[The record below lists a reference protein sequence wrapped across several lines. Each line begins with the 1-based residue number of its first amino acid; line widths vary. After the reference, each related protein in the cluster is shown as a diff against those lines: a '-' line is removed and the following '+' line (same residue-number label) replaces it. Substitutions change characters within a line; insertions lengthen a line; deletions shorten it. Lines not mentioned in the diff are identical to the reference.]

1 MIICQVSK
9 AAITVAQSVL
19 LTSGMVQAVQVRFC
33 FSPEWEGLTRTAV
46 FRAGQVSVS
55 CLLDEE
61 NCCTVPWECLQTA
74 GTHLMAGVYGTR
86 AQEVVLPTVECSLG
100 LICTGAQPAEN
111 TPQEPT
117 PTLVQQL
124 LTTAETAAQTAASVR
139 ADADAGLFCGETGPQ
154 GPKGDKGEPGEAGPQ
169 GPVGPQGPEGPQG
182 PKGDKGDPGEPAD
195 VSALAT
201 KTELELKADKTVLDA
216 LATKEELGLKANK
229 TEIPDVTNLATKTEL
244 EAKLDKT
251 QFESEKANFAT
262 KSELA
267 TGNGSARVSAVEGN
281 KLELKEDGLYAN
293 GISKTDL
300 DMFDTR
306 AFKKELQ
313 TVIDTA
319 KQDVLTVSKFDTFDT
334 RAFEAKVNTFI
345 EKAKKDVL
353 TVAQFDEFD
362 TGAYKEEIQ
371 NIANE
376 VTNKMSVFNELTE
389 LDLVELKTQ
398 LKTEIKAELKEE
410 ILAELNASRGPA

>member
-124 LTTAETAAQTAASVR
+124 LTTAEAAAQTAASVR

-154 GPKGDKGEPGEAGPQ
+154 GPKGDKGDTGETGPAGPKGETGETGPQ
-169 GPVGPQGPEGPQG
+169 GPQGPKGDTGDAGPAGPKGETGETGPQG
-182 PKGDKGDPGEPAD
+182 PKGDKGDTGDAGPAGPKGDPGETGPQGPQGPKGDTGDAG
-195 VSALAT
+195 VTLGSITLAAGGWSGSGPYAQTAALAGLPAAALVNLQPT
-201 KTELELKADKTVLDA
+201 AEQLMLLQQQGVTVLTA
-216 LATKEELGLKANK
+216 AN
-229 TEIPDVTNLATKTEL
+229 
-244 EAKLDKT
+244 
-251 QFESEKANFAT
+251 Q
-262 KSELA
+262 
-267 TGNGSARVSAVEGN
+267 
-281 KLELKEDGLYAN
+281 DG
-293 GISKTDL
+293 
-300 DMFDTR
+300 
-306 AFKKELQ
+306 
-313 TVIDTA
+313 
-319 KQDVLTVSKFDTFDT
+319 VLTVY
-334 RAFEAKVNTFI
+334 A
-345 EKAKKDVL
+345 L
-353 TVAQFDEFD
+353 
-362 TGAYKEEIQ
+362 GAAPQ
-371 NIANE
+371 D
-376 VTNKMSVFNELTE
+376 ELT
-389 LDLVELKTQ
+389 LQVTV
-398 LKTEIKAELKEE
+398 TPV
-410 ILAELNASRGPA
+410 R

>member
-86 AQEVVLPTVECSLG
+86 AQEMVLPTVECSLG

-124 LTTAETAAQTAASVR
+124 LTTAEAAAQTAASVR

-154 GPKGDKGEPGEAGPQ
+154 GPKGDKGDTGDAGPA
-169 GPVGPQGPEGPQG
+169 GPKGETGETGPQG
-182 PKGDKGDPGEPAD
+182 PKGDKGDTGDAGVTLGSITLAAGGWSGSGPYAQTA
-195 VSALAT
+195 ALAG
-201 KTELELKADKTVLDA
+201 LPAAA
-216 LATKEELGLKANK
+216 LVNLQPTAEQLMLLQQQGVTALTAAN
-229 TEIPDVTNLATKTEL
+229 
-244 EAKLDKT
+244 
-251 QFESEKANFAT
+251 Q
-262 KSELA
+262 
-267 TGNGSARVSAVEGN
+267 
-281 KLELKEDGLYAN
+281 DG
-293 GISKTDL
+293 
-300 DMFDTR
+300 
-306 AFKKELQ
+306 
-313 TVIDTA
+313 
-319 KQDVLTVSKFDTFDT
+319 VLTVY
-334 RAFEAKVNTFI
+334 A
-345 EKAKKDVL
+345 L
-353 TVAQFDEFD
+353 
-362 TGAYKEEIQ
+362 GAAPQ
-371 NIANE
+371 D
-376 VTNKMSVFNELTE
+376 ELT
-389 LDLVELKTQ
+389 LQVTV
-398 LKTEIKAELKEE
+398 TPV
-410 ILAELNASRGPA
+410 R

>member
-124 LTTAETAAQTAASVR
+124 LTTAEAAAQTAASVR

-154 GPKGDKGEPGEAGPQ
+154 GPKGDKGDTGETGPAGPK
-169 GPVGPQGPEGPQG
+169 GETGETGPQG
-182 PKGDKGDPGEPAD
+182 PKGDKGDTGETGPAGPKGETGETGPQGPQGPKGD
-195 VSALAT
+195 TGDAGVTLGSITLAAGGWSGSGPYAQTAALAG
-201 KTELELKADKTVLDA
+201 LPAAA
-216 LATKEELGLKANK
+216 LVNLQPTAEQLMLLQQQGVTALTAAN
-229 TEIPDVTNLATKTEL
+229 
-244 EAKLDKT
+244 
-251 QFESEKANFAT
+251 Q
-262 KSELA
+262 
-267 TGNGSARVSAVEGN
+267 
-281 KLELKEDGLYAN
+281 DG
-293 GISKTDL
+293 
-300 DMFDTR
+300 
-306 AFKKELQ
+306 
-313 TVIDTA
+313 
-319 KQDVLTVSKFDTFDT
+319 VLTVY
-334 RAFEAKVNTFI
+334 A
-345 EKAKKDVL
+345 L
-353 TVAQFDEFD
+353 
-362 TGAYKEEIQ
+362 GAAPQ
-371 NIANE
+371 D
-376 VTNKMSVFNELTE
+376 ELT
-389 LDLVELKTQ
+389 LQVTV
-398 LKTEIKAELKEE
+398 TPV
-410 ILAELNASRGPA
+410 R

>member
-74 GTHLMAGVYGTR
+74 GTHLMVGVYGTR

-124 LTTAETAAQTAASVR
+124 LTTAEAAAQTAASVR

-154 GPKGDKGEPGEAGPQ
+154 GPKGDKGDTGDAGVTLGSITLAAGGWSGS
-169 GPVGPQGPEGPQG
+169 GPYAQT
-182 PKGDKGDPGEPAD
+182 A
-195 VSALAT
+195 ALAGLPAAALVNLQPT
-201 KTELELKADKTVLDA
+201 AEQLMLLQQQGVTVLTA
-216 LATKEELGLKANK
+216 AN
-229 TEIPDVTNLATKTEL
+229 
-244 EAKLDKT
+244 
-251 QFESEKANFAT
+251 Q
-262 KSELA
+262 
-267 TGNGSARVSAVEGN
+267 
-281 KLELKEDGLYAN
+281 DG
-293 GISKTDL
+293 
-300 DMFDTR
+300 
-306 AFKKELQ
+306 
-313 TVIDTA
+313 
-319 KQDVLTVSKFDTFDT
+319 VLTVY
-334 RAFEAKVNTFI
+334 A
-345 EKAKKDVL
+345 L
-353 TVAQFDEFD
+353 
-362 TGAYKEEIQ
+362 GAAPQ
-371 NIANE
+371 D
-376 VTNKMSVFNELTE
+376 ELT
-389 LDLVELKTQ
+389 LQVTV
-398 LKTEIKAELKEE
+398 TPV
-410 ILAELNASRGPA
+410 R

>member
-124 LTTAETAAQTAASVR
+124 LTTAEAAAQTAASVR

-154 GPKGDKGEPGEAGPQ
+154 GPKGDKGDTGETGPAGPK
-169 GPVGPQGPEGPQG
+169 GETGETGPQG
-182 PKGDKGDPGEPAD
+182 PKGDKGDTGETGPAGPKGETGETGPQGPKGDTGETGPAGPKGDPGETGPQGPQGPKGDTGDAG
-195 VSALAT
+195 VTLGSITLAAGGWSGSGPYAQTAALAGLPAAALVNLQPT
-201 KTELELKADKTVLDA
+201 AEQLMLLQQQGVTVLTA
-216 LATKEELGLKANK
+216 AN
-229 TEIPDVTNLATKTEL
+229 
-244 EAKLDKT
+244 
-251 QFESEKANFAT
+251 Q
-262 KSELA
+262 
-267 TGNGSARVSAVEGN
+267 
-281 KLELKEDGLYAN
+281 DG
-293 GISKTDL
+293 
-300 DMFDTR
+300 
-306 AFKKELQ
+306 
-313 TVIDTA
+313 
-319 KQDVLTVSKFDTFDT
+319 VLTVY
-334 RAFEAKVNTFI
+334 A
-345 EKAKKDVL
+345 L
-353 TVAQFDEFD
+353 
-362 TGAYKEEIQ
+362 GAAPQ
-371 NIANE
+371 D
-376 VTNKMSVFNELTE
+376 ELT
-389 LDLVELKTQ
+389 LQVTV
-398 LKTEIKAELKEE
+398 TPV
-410 ILAELNASRGPA
+410 R

>member
-124 LTTAETAAQTAASVR
+124 LTTAEAAAQTAASVR

-154 GPKGDKGEPGEAGPQ
+154 GPKGDKGDTGEPGPAGPK
-169 GPVGPQGPEGPQG
+169 GETGETGPQG
-182 PKGDKGDPGEPAD
+182 PKGDKGDTGDAGVTLGSITLPAGGW
-195 VSALAT
+195 SGSGPYAQTAALAGLPAAALVNLQPT
-201 KTELELKADKTVLDA
+201 AEQLMLLQQQGVTVLTA
-216 LATKEELGLKANK
+216 AN
-229 TEIPDVTNLATKTEL
+229 
-244 EAKLDKT
+244 
-251 QFESEKANFAT
+251 Q
-262 KSELA
+262 
-267 TGNGSARVSAVEGN
+267 
-281 KLELKEDGLYAN
+281 DG
-293 GISKTDL
+293 
-300 DMFDTR
+300 
-306 AFKKELQ
+306 
-313 TVIDTA
+313 
-319 KQDVLTVSKFDTFDT
+319 VLTVY
-334 RAFEAKVNTFI
+334 A
-345 EKAKKDVL
+345 L
-353 TVAQFDEFD
+353 
-362 TGAYKEEIQ
+362 GAAPQ
-371 NIANE
+371 D
-376 VTNKMSVFNELTE
+376 ELT
-389 LDLVELKTQ
+389 LQVTV
-398 LKTEIKAELKEE
+398 TPV
-410 ILAELNASRGPA
+410 S

>member
-1 MIICQVSK
+1 MIICHVSK

-55 CLLDEE
+55 CLLDEQ

-154 GPKGDKGEPGEAGPQ
+154 GPKGDKGDIGETGPAGPKGEPGET
-169 GPVGPQGPEGPQG
+169 GPQG
-182 PKGDKGDPGEPAD
+182 PKGDKGDTGETGPAGPKGEPGETGPQGPKGDTGETGPAGPKGGPGETGPQGPKGD
-195 VSALAT
+195 KGDTGDAGVTLGSITLAAGGWSGSGPYAQTAALAGLPAAALVNLQPT
-201 KTELELKADKTVLDA
+201 AEQLMLLQQQGVTVLTA
-216 LATKEELGLKANK
+216 AN
-229 TEIPDVTNLATKTEL
+229 
-244 EAKLDKT
+244 
-251 QFESEKANFAT
+251 Q
-262 KSELA
+262 
-267 TGNGSARVSAVEGN
+267 
-281 KLELKEDGLYAN
+281 DG
-293 GISKTDL
+293 
-300 DMFDTR
+300 
-306 AFKKELQ
+306 
-313 TVIDTA
+313 
-319 KQDVLTVSKFDTFDT
+319 VLTVY
-334 RAFEAKVNTFI
+334 A
-345 EKAKKDVL
+345 L
-353 TVAQFDEFD
+353 
-362 TGAYKEEIQ
+362 GAAPQ
-371 NIANE
+371 D
-376 VTNKMSVFNELTE
+376 ELT
-389 LDLVELKTQ
+389 LQVTV
-398 LKTEIKAELKEE
+398 TPV
-410 ILAELNASRGPA
+410 S

>member
-124 LTTAETAAQTAASVR
+124 LTTAEAAAQTAASVR

-154 GPKGDKGEPGEAGPQ
+154 GPKGDKGDTGETGPAGPKGDPGET
-169 GPVGPQGPEGPQG
+169 GPQG
-182 PKGDKGDPGEPAD
+182 PKGDKGDTGDAGVTLGSITLAAGGWSGSGPYAQTA
-195 VSALAT
+195 ALAG
-201 KTELELKADKTVLDA
+201 LPAAA
-216 LATKEELGLKANK
+216 LVNLQPTAEQLMLLQQQGVTALTAAN
-229 TEIPDVTNLATKTEL
+229 
-244 EAKLDKT
+244 
-251 QFESEKANFAT
+251 Q
-262 KSELA
+262 
-267 TGNGSARVSAVEGN
+267 
-281 KLELKEDGLYAN
+281 DG
-293 GISKTDL
+293 
-300 DMFDTR
+300 
-306 AFKKELQ
+306 
-313 TVIDTA
+313 
-319 KQDVLTVSKFDTFDT
+319 VLTVY
-334 RAFEAKVNTFI
+334 A
-345 EKAKKDVL
+345 L
-353 TVAQFDEFD
+353 
-362 TGAYKEEIQ
+362 GAAPQ
-371 NIANE
+371 D
-376 VTNKMSVFNELTE
+376 ELT
-389 LDLVELKTQ
+389 LQVTV
-398 LKTEIKAELKEE
+398 TPV
-410 ILAELNASRGPA
+410 S

>member
-55 CLLDEE
+55 CLLDEQ

-74 GTHLMAGVYGTR
+74 GTHLMVGVYGTR

-154 GPKGDKGEPGEAGPQ
+154 GPKGDKGDTGETGPAGPKGEPGET
-169 GPVGPQGPEGPQG
+169 GPQG
-182 PKGDKGDPGEPAD
+182 PKGDKGDTGDAGVTLGSITLVAGGWSGSGPYAQTA
-195 VSALAT
+195 ALAGLPAAALVNLQPT
-201 KTELELKADKTVLDA
+201 AEQLMLLQQQGVTVLTA
-216 LATKEELGLKANK
+216 AN
-229 TEIPDVTNLATKTEL
+229 
-244 EAKLDKT
+244 
-251 QFESEKANFAT
+251 Q
-262 KSELA
+262 
-267 TGNGSARVSAVEGN
+267 
-281 KLELKEDGLYAN
+281 DG
-293 GISKTDL
+293 
-300 DMFDTR
+300 
-306 AFKKELQ
+306 
-313 TVIDTA
+313 
-319 KQDVLTVSKFDTFDT
+319 VLTVY
-334 RAFEAKVNTFI
+334 A
-345 EKAKKDVL
+345 L
-353 TVAQFDEFD
+353 
-362 TGAYKEEIQ
+362 GAAPQ
-371 NIANE
+371 D
-376 VTNKMSVFNELTE
+376 ELT
-389 LDLVELKTQ
+389 LQVTV
-398 LKTEIKAELKEE
+398 TPV
-410 ILAELNASRGPA
+410 S

>member
-86 AQEVVLPTVECSLG
+86 AQEMVLPTVECSLG

-124 LTTAETAAQTAASVR
+124 LTTAEAAAQTAASVR

-154 GPKGDKGEPGEAGPQ
+154 GPKGDKGDTGETGPAGPKGETGETGPQ
-169 GPVGPQGPEGPQG
+169 GPQGPKGDTGDAGPAGPKGETGETGPQG
-182 PKGDKGDPGEPAD
+182 PKGDKGDTGDAGVTLGSITLAAGGWSGSGPYAQTA
-195 VSALAT
+195 ALAGLPAAALVNLQPT
-201 KTELELKADKTVLDA
+201 AEQLMLLQQQGVTVLTA
-216 LATKEELGLKANK
+216 AN
-229 TEIPDVTNLATKTEL
+229 
-244 EAKLDKT
+244 
-251 QFESEKANFAT
+251 Q
-262 KSELA
+262 
-267 TGNGSARVSAVEGN
+267 
-281 KLELKEDGLYAN
+281 DG
-293 GISKTDL
+293 
-300 DMFDTR
+300 
-306 AFKKELQ
+306 
-313 TVIDTA
+313 
-319 KQDVLTVSKFDTFDT
+319 VLTVY
-334 RAFEAKVNTFI
+334 A
-345 EKAKKDVL
+345 L
-353 TVAQFDEFD
+353 
-362 TGAYKEEIQ
+362 GAAPQ
-371 NIANE
+371 D
-376 VTNKMSVFNELTE
+376 ELT
-389 LDLVELKTQ
+389 LQVTV
-398 LKTEIKAELKEE
+398 TPV
-410 ILAELNASRGPA
+410 R

>member
-154 GPKGDKGEPGEAGPQ
+154 GPKGDKGDTGETGPAGPKGEPGET
-169 GPVGPQGPEGPQG
+169 GPQG
-182 PKGDKGDPGEPAD
+182 PKGDKGDTGDAGVTLGSITLAAGGWSGSGPYAQTA
-195 VSALAT
+195 ALAGLPAAALVNLQPT
-201 KTELELKADKTVLDA
+201 AEQLMLLQQQGVTVLTA
-216 LATKEELGLKANK
+216 AN
-229 TEIPDVTNLATKTEL
+229 
-244 EAKLDKT
+244 
-251 QFESEKANFAT
+251 Q
-262 KSELA
+262 
-267 TGNGSARVSAVEGN
+267 
-281 KLELKEDGLYAN
+281 DG
-293 GISKTDL
+293 
-300 DMFDTR
+300 
-306 AFKKELQ
+306 
-313 TVIDTA
+313 
-319 KQDVLTVSKFDTFDT
+319 VLTVY
-334 RAFEAKVNTFI
+334 A
-345 EKAKKDVL
+345 L
-353 TVAQFDEFD
+353 
-362 TGAYKEEIQ
+362 GAAPQ
-371 NIANE
+371 D
-376 VTNKMSVFNELTE
+376 ELT
-389 LDLVELKTQ
+389 LQVTV
-398 LKTEIKAELKEE
+398 TPV
-410 ILAELNASRGPA
+410 R

>member
-124 LTTAETAAQTAASVR
+124 LTTAEAAAQTAASVR

-154 GPKGDKGEPGEAGPQ
+154 GPKGDKGDTGETGPAGPK
-169 GPVGPQGPEGPQG
+169 GETGETGPQG
-182 PKGDKGDPGEPAD
+182 PKGDKGDTGETGPAGPKGETGEIGPQGPKGD
-195 VSALAT
+195 TGDAGVTLGSITLAAGGWSGSGPYAQTAALAGLPAAALVNLQPT
-201 KTELELKADKTVLDA
+201 AEQLMLLQQQGVTVLTA
-216 LATKEELGLKANK
+216 AN
-229 TEIPDVTNLATKTEL
+229 
-244 EAKLDKT
+244 
-251 QFESEKANFAT
+251 Q
-262 KSELA
+262 
-267 TGNGSARVSAVEGN
+267 
-281 KLELKEDGLYAN
+281 DG
-293 GISKTDL
+293 
-300 DMFDTR
+300 
-306 AFKKELQ
+306 
-313 TVIDTA
+313 
-319 KQDVLTVSKFDTFDT
+319 VLTVY
-334 RAFEAKVNTFI
+334 A
-345 EKAKKDVL
+345 L
-353 TVAQFDEFD
+353 
-362 TGAYKEEIQ
+362 GAAPQ
-371 NIANE
+371 D
-376 VTNKMSVFNELTE
+376 ELT
-389 LDLVELKTQ
+389 LQVTV
-398 LKTEIKAELKEE
+398 TPV
-410 ILAELNASRGPA
+410 S

>member
-86 AQEVVLPTVECSLG
+86 AQEMVLPTVECSLG

-124 LTTAETAAQTAASVR
+124 LTTAEAAAQTAASVR

-154 GPKGDKGEPGEAGPQ
+154 GPKGDKGDTGDAGPA
-169 GPVGPQGPEGPQG
+169 GPKGETGETGPQG
-182 PKGDKGDPGEPAD
+182 PKGDTGDAGVTLGSITLPAGGW
-195 VSALAT
+195 SGSGPYAQTAALAGLPAAALVNLQPT
-201 KTELELKADKTVLDA
+201 AEQLMLLQQQGVTVLTA
-216 LATKEELGLKANK
+216 AN
-229 TEIPDVTNLATKTEL
+229 
-244 EAKLDKT
+244 
-251 QFESEKANFAT
+251 Q
-262 KSELA
+262 
-267 TGNGSARVSAVEGN
+267 
-281 KLELKEDGLYAN
+281 DG
-293 GISKTDL
+293 
-300 DMFDTR
+300 
-306 AFKKELQ
+306 
-313 TVIDTA
+313 
-319 KQDVLTVSKFDTFDT
+319 VLTVY
-334 RAFEAKVNTFI
+334 A
-345 EKAKKDVL
+345 L
-353 TVAQFDEFD
+353 
-362 TGAYKEEIQ
+362 GAAPQ
-371 NIANE
+371 D
-376 VTNKMSVFNELTE
+376 ELT
-389 LDLVELKTQ
+389 LQVTV
-398 LKTEIKAELKEE
+398 TPV
-410 ILAELNASRGPA
+410 S

>member
-124 LTTAETAAQTAASVR
+124 LTTAEAAAQTAASVR

-154 GPKGDKGEPGEAGPQ
+154 GPKGDKGDTGETGPTGPKGDPGET
-169 GPVGPQGPEGPQG
+169 GPQG
-182 PKGDKGDPGEPAD
+182 PKGDKGDTGETGPAGPKGETGETGPQGPKGD
-195 VSALAT
+195 KGDTGDAGVTLGSITLAAGGWSGSGPYAQTAALAGLPAAALVNLQPT
-201 KTELELKADKTVLDA
+201 AEQLMLLQQQGVTVLTA
-216 LATKEELGLKANK
+216 AN
-229 TEIPDVTNLATKTEL
+229 
-244 EAKLDKT
+244 
-251 QFESEKANFAT
+251 Q
-262 KSELA
+262 
-267 TGNGSARVSAVEGN
+267 
-281 KLELKEDGLYAN
+281 DG
-293 GISKTDL
+293 
-300 DMFDTR
+300 
-306 AFKKELQ
+306 
-313 TVIDTA
+313 
-319 KQDVLTVSKFDTFDT
+319 VLTVY
-334 RAFEAKVNTFI
+334 A
-345 EKAKKDVL
+345 L
-353 TVAQFDEFD
+353 
-362 TGAYKEEIQ
+362 GAAPQ
-371 NIANE
+371 D
-376 VTNKMSVFNELTE
+376 ELT
-389 LDLVELKTQ
+389 LQVTV
-398 LKTEIKAELKEE
+398 TPV
-410 ILAELNASRGPA
+410 R

>member
-74 GTHLMAGVYGTR
+74 GTHLMVGVYGTR

-124 LTTAETAAQTAASVR
+124 LTTAEAAAQTAASVR

-154 GPKGDKGEPGEAGPQ
+154 GPKGDKGDTGETGPAGPKGETGETGPQ
-169 GPVGPQGPEGPQG
+169 GPQGPKGDTGETGPAGPKGDPGETGPQG
-182 PKGDKGDPGEPAD
+182 PKGDKGDTGDAGVTLGSITLVAGGWSGSGPYAQTA
-195 VSALAT
+195 ALAGLPAAALVNLQPT
-201 KTELELKADKTVLDA
+201 AEQLMLLQQQGVTVLTA
-216 LATKEELGLKANK
+216 AN
-229 TEIPDVTNLATKTEL
+229 
-244 EAKLDKT
+244 
-251 QFESEKANFAT
+251 Q
-262 KSELA
+262 
-267 TGNGSARVSAVEGN
+267 
-281 KLELKEDGLYAN
+281 DG
-293 GISKTDL
+293 
-300 DMFDTR
+300 
-306 AFKKELQ
+306 
-313 TVIDTA
+313 
-319 KQDVLTVSKFDTFDT
+319 VLTVY
-334 RAFEAKVNTFI
+334 A
-345 EKAKKDVL
+345 L
-353 TVAQFDEFD
+353 
-362 TGAYKEEIQ
+362 GAAPQ
-371 NIANE
+371 D
-376 VTNKMSVFNELTE
+376 ELT
-389 LDLVELKTQ
+389 LQVTV
-398 LKTEIKAELKEE
+398 TPV
-410 ILAELNASRGPA
+410 R

>member
-124 LTTAETAAQTAASVR
+124 LTTAEAAAQTAASVR

-154 GPKGDKGEPGEAGPQ
+154 GPKGDKGDTGDAGPA
-169 GPVGPQGPEGPQG
+169 GPKGETGETGPQG
-182 PKGDKGDPGEPAD
+182 PKGDKGDTGDAGVTLGSITLAAGGWSGSGPYAQTA
-195 VSALAT
+195 ALAG
-201 KTELELKADKTVLDA
+201 LPAAA
-216 LATKEELGLKANK
+216 LVNLQPTAEQLMLLQQQGVTALTAAN
-229 TEIPDVTNLATKTEL
+229 
-244 EAKLDKT
+244 
-251 QFESEKANFAT
+251 Q
-262 KSELA
+262 
-267 TGNGSARVSAVEGN
+267 
-281 KLELKEDGLYAN
+281 DG
-293 GISKTDL
+293 
-300 DMFDTR
+300 
-306 AFKKELQ
+306 
-313 TVIDTA
+313 
-319 KQDVLTVSKFDTFDT
+319 VLTVY
-334 RAFEAKVNTFI
+334 A
-345 EKAKKDVL
+345 L
-353 TVAQFDEFD
+353 
-362 TGAYKEEIQ
+362 GAAPQ
-371 NIANE
+371 D
-376 VTNKMSVFNELTE
+376 ELT
-389 LDLVELKTQ
+389 LQVTV
-398 LKTEIKAELKEE
+398 TPV
-410 ILAELNASRGPA
+410 S

>member
-124 LTTAETAAQTAASVR
+124 LTTAEAAAQTAASVR

-154 GPKGDKGEPGEAGPQ
+154 GPKGDKGDTGETGPAGPK
-169 GPVGPQGPEGPQG
+169 GETGEIGPQG
-182 PKGDKGDPGEPAD
+182 PKGDTGDAGVTLGSITLAAGGWSGSGPYAQTA
-195 VSALAT
+195 ALAGLPAAALVNLQPT
-201 KTELELKADKTVLDA
+201 AEQLMLLQQQGVTVLTA
-216 LATKEELGLKANK
+216 AN
-229 TEIPDVTNLATKTEL
+229 
-244 EAKLDKT
+244 
-251 QFESEKANFAT
+251 Q
-262 KSELA
+262 
-267 TGNGSARVSAVEGN
+267 
-281 KLELKEDGLYAN
+281 DG
-293 GISKTDL
+293 
-300 DMFDTR
+300 
-306 AFKKELQ
+306 
-313 TVIDTA
+313 
-319 KQDVLTVSKFDTFDT
+319 VLTVY
-334 RAFEAKVNTFI
+334 A
-345 EKAKKDVL
+345 L
-353 TVAQFDEFD
+353 
-362 TGAYKEEIQ
+362 GAAPQ
-371 NIANE
+371 D
-376 VTNKMSVFNELTE
+376 ELT
-389 LDLVELKTQ
+389 LQVTV
-398 LKTEIKAELKEE
+398 TPV
-410 ILAELNASRGPA
+410 S

>member
-1 MIICQVSK
+1 MIICHVSK

-86 AQEVVLPTVECSLG
+86 AQEMVRPTVECSLG

-154 GPKGDKGEPGEAGPQ
+154 GPKGDKGDTGETGPAGPK
-169 GPVGPQGPEGPQG
+169 GETGETGPQG
-182 PKGDKGDPGEPAD
+182 PKGDTGDAGVTLGSITLAAGGWSGSGPYAQTA
-195 VSALAT
+195 ALAG
-201 KTELELKADKTVLDA
+201 LPAAA
-216 LATKEELGLKANK
+216 LVNLQPTAEQLMLLQQQGVTALTAAN
-229 TEIPDVTNLATKTEL
+229 
-244 EAKLDKT
+244 
-251 QFESEKANFAT
+251 Q
-262 KSELA
+262 
-267 TGNGSARVSAVEGN
+267 
-281 KLELKEDGLYAN
+281 DG
-293 GISKTDL
+293 
-300 DMFDTR
+300 
-306 AFKKELQ
+306 
-313 TVIDTA
+313 
-319 KQDVLTVSKFDTFDT
+319 VLTVY
-334 RAFEAKVNTFI
+334 A
-345 EKAKKDVL
+345 L
-353 TVAQFDEFD
+353 
-362 TGAYKEEIQ
+362 GAAPQ
-371 NIANE
+371 D
-376 VTNKMSVFNELTE
+376 ELT
-389 LDLVELKTQ
+389 LQVTV
-398 LKTEIKAELKEE
+398 TPV
-410 ILAELNASRGPA
+410 S

>member
-124 LTTAETAAQTAASVR
+124 LTTAEAAAQTAASVR

-154 GPKGDKGEPGEAGPQ
+154 GPKGDKGDTGETGPT
-169 GPVGPQGPEGPQG
+169 GPKGETGETGPQG
-182 PKGDKGDPGEPAD
+182 PKGDKGDTGETGPAGPKGETGETGPQGPKGD
-195 VSALAT
+195 KGDTGDAGVTLGSITLAAGGWSGSGPYAQTAALAGLPAAALVNLQPT
-201 KTELELKADKTVLDA
+201 AEQLMLLQQQGVTVLTA
-216 LATKEELGLKANK
+216 AN
-229 TEIPDVTNLATKTEL
+229 
-244 EAKLDKT
+244 
-251 QFESEKANFAT
+251 Q
-262 KSELA
+262 
-267 TGNGSARVSAVEGN
+267 
-281 KLELKEDGLYAN
+281 DG
-293 GISKTDL
+293 
-300 DMFDTR
+300 
-306 AFKKELQ
+306 
-313 TVIDTA
+313 
-319 KQDVLTVSKFDTFDT
+319 VLTVY
-334 RAFEAKVNTFI
+334 A
-345 EKAKKDVL
+345 L
-353 TVAQFDEFD
+353 
-362 TGAYKEEIQ
+362 GAAPQ
-371 NIANE
+371 D
-376 VTNKMSVFNELTE
+376 ELT
-389 LDLVELKTQ
+389 LQVTV
-398 LKTEIKAELKEE
+398 TPV
-410 ILAELNASRGPA
+410 S

>member
-124 LTTAETAAQTAASVR
+124 LTTAEAAAQTAASVR

-154 GPKGDKGEPGEAGPQ
+154 GPKGDKGDTGETGPAGPK
-169 GPVGPQGPEGPQG
+169 GETGETGPQG
-182 PKGDKGDPGEPAD
+182 PKGDKGDTGDAGVTLGSITLPAGGW
-195 VSALAT
+195 SGSGPYAQTAALAGLPAAALVNLQPT
-201 KTELELKADKTVLDA
+201 AEQLMLLQQQGVTVLTA
-216 LATKEELGLKANK
+216 AN
-229 TEIPDVTNLATKTEL
+229 
-244 EAKLDKT
+244 
-251 QFESEKANFAT
+251 Q
-262 KSELA
+262 
-267 TGNGSARVSAVEGN
+267 
-281 KLELKEDGLYAN
+281 DG
-293 GISKTDL
+293 
-300 DMFDTR
+300 
-306 AFKKELQ
+306 
-313 TVIDTA
+313 
-319 KQDVLTVSKFDTFDT
+319 VLTVY
-334 RAFEAKVNTFI
+334 A
-345 EKAKKDVL
+345 L
-353 TVAQFDEFD
+353 
-362 TGAYKEEIQ
+362 GAAPQ
-371 NIANE
+371 D
-376 VTNKMSVFNELTE
+376 ELT
-389 LDLVELKTQ
+389 LQVTV
-398 LKTEIKAELKEE
+398 TPV
-410 ILAELNASRGPA
+410 R

>member
-86 AQEVVLPTVECSLG
+86 AQEMVLPTVECSLG

-124 LTTAETAAQTAASVR
+124 LTTAETAAQTAASIR

-154 GPKGDKGEPGEAGPQ
+154 GPKGDKGDTGETGPAGPKGDPGET
-169 GPVGPQGPEGPQG
+169 GPQG
-182 PKGDKGDPGEPAD
+182 PKGDKGDTGETGPAGPKGEPGETGPQGPKGDTGETGPAGPKGD
-195 VSALAT
+195 PGETGPQGPKGDKGDTGETGPAGPKGEPGETGPQGPKGDKGDTGDAGVTLGSITLVAGGWSGSGPYAQTAALAGLPAAALVNLQPT
-201 KTELELKADKTVLDA
+201 AEQLMLLQQQGVTVLTA
-216 LATKEELGLKANK
+216 AN
-229 TEIPDVTNLATKTEL
+229 
-244 EAKLDKT
+244 
-251 QFESEKANFAT
+251 Q
-262 KSELA
+262 
-267 TGNGSARVSAVEGN
+267 
-281 KLELKEDGLYAN
+281 DG
-293 GISKTDL
+293 
-300 DMFDTR
+300 
-306 AFKKELQ
+306 
-313 TVIDTA
+313 
-319 KQDVLTVSKFDTFDT
+319 VLTVY
-334 RAFEAKVNTFI
+334 A
-345 EKAKKDVL
+345 L
-353 TVAQFDEFD
+353 
-362 TGAYKEEIQ
+362 GAAPQ
-371 NIANE
+371 D
-376 VTNKMSVFNELTE
+376 ELT
-389 LDLVELKTQ
+389 LQVTV
-398 LKTEIKAELKEE
+398 TPV
-410 ILAELNASRGPA
+410 S

>member
-1 MIICQVSK
+1 MIICHVSK

-124 LTTAETAAQTAASVR
+124 LTTAEAAAQTAASVR

-154 GPKGDKGEPGEAGPQ
+154 GPKGDKGDTGETGPAGPKGDPGET
-169 GPVGPQGPEGPQG
+169 GPQG
-182 PKGDKGDPGEPAD
+182 PKGDKGDTGDAGVTLGSITLVAGGWSGSGPYAQTA
-195 VSALAT
+195 ALAG
-201 KTELELKADKTVLDA
+201 LPAAA
-216 LATKEELGLKANK
+216 LVNLQPTAEQLMLLQQQGVTALTAAN
-229 TEIPDVTNLATKTEL
+229 
-244 EAKLDKT
+244 
-251 QFESEKANFAT
+251 Q
-262 KSELA
+262 
-267 TGNGSARVSAVEGN
+267 
-281 KLELKEDGLYAN
+281 DG
-293 GISKTDL
+293 
-300 DMFDTR
+300 
-306 AFKKELQ
+306 
-313 TVIDTA
+313 
-319 KQDVLTVSKFDTFDT
+319 VLTVY
-334 RAFEAKVNTFI
+334 A
-345 EKAKKDVL
+345 L
-353 TVAQFDEFD
+353 
-362 TGAYKEEIQ
+362 GAAPQ
-371 NIANE
+371 D
-376 VTNKMSVFNELTE
+376 ELT
-389 LDLVELKTQ
+389 LQVTV
-398 LKTEIKAELKEE
+398 TPV
-410 ILAELNASRGPA
+410 R

>member
-74 GTHLMAGVYGTR
+74 GTHLMVGVYGTR

-154 GPKGDKGEPGEAGPQ
+154 GPKGDKGDTGETGPAGPKGDPGET
-169 GPVGPQGPEGPQG
+169 GPQG
-182 PKGDKGDPGEPAD
+182 PKGDKGDTGDAGVTLGSITLVAGGWSGSGPYAQTA
-195 VSALAT
+195 ALAGLPAAALVNLQPT
-201 KTELELKADKTVLDA
+201 AEQLMLLQQQGVTVLTA
-216 LATKEELGLKANK
+216 AN
-229 TEIPDVTNLATKTEL
+229 
-244 EAKLDKT
+244 
-251 QFESEKANFAT
+251 Q
-262 KSELA
+262 
-267 TGNGSARVSAVEGN
+267 
-281 KLELKEDGLYAN
+281 DG
-293 GISKTDL
+293 
-300 DMFDTR
+300 
-306 AFKKELQ
+306 
-313 TVIDTA
+313 
-319 KQDVLTVSKFDTFDT
+319 VLTVY
-334 RAFEAKVNTFI
+334 A
-345 EKAKKDVL
+345 L
-353 TVAQFDEFD
+353 
-362 TGAYKEEIQ
+362 GAAPQ
-371 NIANE
+371 D
-376 VTNKMSVFNELTE
+376 ELT
-389 LDLVELKTQ
+389 LQVTV
-398 LKTEIKAELKEE
+398 TPV
-410 ILAELNASRGPA
+410 S

>member
-124 LTTAETAAQTAASVR
+124 LTTAEAAAQTAASVR

-154 GPKGDKGEPGEAGPQ
+154 GPKGDKGDTGETGPAGPK
-169 GPVGPQGPEGPQG
+169 GETGETGPQG
-182 PKGDKGDPGEPAD
+182 PKGDKGDAGDAGVTLGSITLAAGGWSGSGPYAQTA
-195 VSALAT
+195 ALAGLPAAALVNLQPT
-201 KTELELKADKTVLDA
+201 AEQLMLLQQQGVTVLTA
-216 LATKEELGLKANK
+216 AN
-229 TEIPDVTNLATKTEL
+229 
-244 EAKLDKT
+244 
-251 QFESEKANFAT
+251 Q
-262 KSELA
+262 
-267 TGNGSARVSAVEGN
+267 
-281 KLELKEDGLYAN
+281 DG
-293 GISKTDL
+293 
-300 DMFDTR
+300 
-306 AFKKELQ
+306 
-313 TVIDTA
+313 
-319 KQDVLTVSKFDTFDT
+319 VLTVY
-334 RAFEAKVNTFI
+334 A
-345 EKAKKDVL
+345 L
-353 TVAQFDEFD
+353 
-362 TGAYKEEIQ
+362 GAAPQ
-371 NIANE
+371 D
-376 VTNKMSVFNELTE
+376 ELT
-389 LDLVELKTQ
+389 LQVTV
-398 LKTEIKAELKEE
+398 TPV
-410 ILAELNASRGPA
+410 S